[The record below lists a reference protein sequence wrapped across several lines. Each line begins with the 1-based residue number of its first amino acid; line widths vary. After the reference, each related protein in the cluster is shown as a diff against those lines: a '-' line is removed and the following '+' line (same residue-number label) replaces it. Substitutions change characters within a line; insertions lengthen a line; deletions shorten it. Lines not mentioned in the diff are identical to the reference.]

1 MWVNFFFRPYL
12 NRRWHCS
19 DGPHSS
25 PLWEG
30 KDWMTAVYFAQ
41 AHIRRA
47 LRLCWSGGRLIT
59 PVWGL
64 VEDIIGGLHSCQE
77 LFTPSSF
84 SPNGTSESIKTII
97 TAIPESKEIIL
108 GCQRKHGKVVWSYLV
123 RNLLD
128 VHLARQPITASIF
141 CGGVFSGADTL
152 LIAAE
157 PLSTSHCWRMQMVHF
172 DLSWWA
178 PVGKQKSM
186 SVLDEVQTL
195 STTMFSLPP

>member
-1 MWVNFFFRPYL
+1 
-12 NRRWHCS
+12 
-19 DGPHSS
+19 
-25 PLWEG
+25 
-30 KDWMTAVYFAQ
+30 MTAVHFAQ

-47 LRLCWSGGRLIT
+47 LRVCWSGGRLIT

-64 VEDIIGGLHSCQE
+64 VEDIIGGLYSCQE

-108 GCQRKHGKVVWSYLV
+108 GCQRKHGKVVWSYMV

-141 CGGVFSGADTL
+141 CGRGVSVRILCWLQQSCCPPAIVGGCRWCILISLGGL
-152 LIAAE
+152 LLGSRNPCLCWMRCRRYQQPCFHSHHSLMNHSQD
-157 PLSTSHCWRMQMVHF
+157 PLNISSAKTSIVSPRGQ
-172 DLSWWA
+172 
-178 PVGKQKSM
+178 
-186 SVLDEVQTL
+186 
-195 STTMFSLPP
+195 